1 MGMITIACSNA
12 LHIPLA
18 DKSVQCVVT
27 SPPYWGLR
35 DYGTATWEGG
45 SAECD
50 HTVDRSAGVASSTLQ
65 GGKKTTNHQQESN
78 GSHCPRCGAR
88 RIDAQIGLE
97 ATPAAYVAHI
107 VAVMRECWRVLKDSG
122 TLWLNLGDS
131 YANNRGTGASP
142 EMGDKQKS
150 NIGSHLGK
158 TVVPDGYKQKDL
170 IGIPWRVAF
179 ALQDDGWYLRSDI
192 IWHKPNPM
200 PESVTDRPT
209 KAHEYV
215 FLLTKQSKYYYDAEA
230 IKDPIQQ
237 VSIERAKYTF
247 ESSKRSRANSHI
259 GDSSDYMIANQ
270 LVPESGMRNKRS
282 VWTIATSPYS
292 GAHFATFPP
301 ALIEPMIL
309 AGTSARGECP
319 HCGKAWVRV
328 VEVKSGDTEANQRPK
343 KTAGMQSNTST
354 LSLSGNGSKEW
365 AKRGSNS
372 NTIGWRPQCACW
384 EYAPDMPIIDGVGFK
399 QPPEPIPQTVLDPFA
414 GSGTTG
420 AVAVKHGRKA
430 VLLELNLKYIDLQGE
445 RSSGVQMV
453 MPS

>member
-1 MGMITIACSNA
+1 MITIACSNA
-12 LHIPLA
+12 LHIPLR

-35 DYGTATWEGG
+35 DYGI
-45 SAECD
+45 SD
-50 HTVDRSAGVASSTLQ
+50 
-65 GGKKTTNHQQESN
+65 
-78 GSHCPRCGAR
+78 
-88 RIDAQIGLE
+88 QIGLE

-107 VAVMRECWRVLKDSG
+107 VAVMRECWRVLKDDG
-122 TLWLNLGDS
+122 TLWLNLGDTFNS
-131 YANNRGTGASP
+131 GGGTTRANGTGLRDNRP
-142 EMGDKQKS
+142 REK
-150 NIGSHLGK
+150 NYRE
-158 TVVPDGYKQKDL
+158 TFDGLKPKDL
-170 IGIPWRVAF
+170 CGIPWRVAF

-215 FLLTKQSKYYYDAEA
+215 FLLTKQARYYYDAEA
-230 IKDPIQQ
+230 IKEPIAD
-237 VSIERAKYTF
+237 VSIDRAKYTF

-259 GDSSDYMIANQ
+259 GDTSDYMIASQ

-292 GAHFATFPP
+292 GKKDFRCTVCNGTGYPLISKMDMPPMTNEEWLAWCEAAEPCPACNGSGEQSTNVDHFATFPP

-328 VEVKSGDTEANQRPK
+328 VERTNPRLTDENYSSKDATPKMMSGTDRNDYGTNKTGLAKPGWRELPSATSDT
-343 KTAGMQSNTST
+343 
-354 LSLSGNGSKEW
+354 L
-365 AKRGSNS
+365 
-372 NTIGWRPQCACW
+372 GWRPKCDC
-384 EYAPDMPIIDGVGFK
+384 
-399 QPPEPIPQTVLDPFA
+399 PPHEPIPQTVLDPFA

-430 VLLELNLKYIDLQGE
+430 VLLDLNLKYIDLQGE
-445 RSSGVQMV
+445 RTNGIQMV